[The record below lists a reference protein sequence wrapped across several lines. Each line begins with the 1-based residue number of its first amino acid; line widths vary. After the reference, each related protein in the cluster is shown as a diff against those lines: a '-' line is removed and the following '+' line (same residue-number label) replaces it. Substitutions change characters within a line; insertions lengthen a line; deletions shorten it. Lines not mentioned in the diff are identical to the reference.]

1 MISVAI
7 VEDELPCSQT
17 LQQHLDRYAA
27 ENGIIFAVNLFRNA
41 LAFLNDTRTSYDIVF
56 MDIEMPH
63 ENGLDAAAEM
73 RRLNSESVLIFVTN
87 MAQYA
92 IRGYEVDAM
101 DFLLKPV
108 PYEVFSYKMKKA
120 LTLAEKHRGSEIQL
134 KLKSGLVR
142 IAVSDIL
149 YVQSEQ
155 HRIFYHTIAGTQ
167 ETWGTLQQVEDSL
180 KSFGFARC
188 SSSCLVNLRC
198 VTSVTDSEVRVHG
211 ETLPLSRGKKKPF
224 LQELAQYLGV

>member
-7 VEDELPCSQT
+7 VEDEQRCAQT

-27 ENGIIFAVNLFRNA
+27 ENGIVFAVNTFQNA
-41 LAFLNDTRTSYDIVF
+41 FSFLNDTRTSYDIVF

-108 PYEVFSYKMKKA
+108 PYEVFSYKIKKA
-120 LTLAEKHRGSEIQL
+120 LTLAEKHRSNEIQL

-142 IAVSDIL
+142 ISVSDIL

-155 HRIFYHTIAGTQ
+155 HRIFYHTTAGIQ
-167 ETWGTLQQVEDSL
+167 ETWGTLQQAEDNL
-180 KSFGFARC
+180 KAFGFARC
-188 SSSCLVNLRC
+188 SASCLVNLRC
-198 VTSVTDSEVRVHG
+198 VSSVTDSAVCVHG
-211 ETLPLSRGKKKPF
+211 ELLPMSRGKKKPF

>member
-7 VEDELPCSQT
+7 VEDEQRCAQT

-27 ENGIIFAVNLFRNA
+27 ENGIVFAVNTFQNA
-41 LAFLNDTRTSYDIVF
+41 FSFLNDTRTSYDIVF

-108 PYEVFSYKMKKA
+108 PYEVFSYKIKKA
-120 LTLAEKHRGSEIQL
+120 LTLAENEPPQ
-134 KLKSGLVR
+134 
-142 IAVSDIL
+142 
-149 YVQSEQ
+149 
-155 HRIFYHTIAGTQ
+155 
-167 ETWGTLQQVEDSL
+167 
-180 KSFGFARC
+180 
-188 SSSCLVNLRC
+188 N
-198 VTSVTDSEVRVHG
+198 
-211 ETLPLSRGKKKPF
+211 
-224 LQELAQYLGV
+224 